1 MQRVR
6 ITTKANAEALKG
18 YLGGKVF
25 GNEIQGQREE
35 RFSEQAIVDIRE
47 QKVARILEH
56 FALISIC
63 LSLEIWVKMYFS
75 VFGMWDFYF
84 FNVMIHRTCSW
95 IRIKKAQLYPDYLGK
110 STSPGRQLS
119 FPSSTSQREKQAQR
133 RLNNLPEITQLNR
146 GNPVLEPKYSF
157 SCVSI
162 YV

>member
-63 LSLEIWVKMYFS
+63 LSLEI
-75 VFGMWDFYF
+75 
-84 FNVMIHRTCSW
+84 
-95 IRIKKAQLYPDYLGK
+95 
-110 STSPGRQLS
+110 
-119 FPSSTSQREKQAQR
+119 
-133 RLNNLPEITQLNR
+133 
-146 GNPVLEPKYSF
+146 
-157 SCVSI
+157 
-162 YV
+162 